1 MLAKISDFISTNQ
14 LLHPGGKYLVA
25 LSGGADSVALLLVL
39 KELGYTLKAA
49 HCNFRLRGNES
60 DRDEAFCVS
69 LCQELAIPL
78 HRAHFDT
85 RTYAALHHVSI
96 EMAARE
102 LRYHYFEQL
111 RQDLQLEGICVAHH
125 SDDNVE
131 TIMQNLV
138 RGTGVHGLT
147 GMSPRNGSVL
157 RPLLCVSRAD
167 IEHFLQERG
176 QSFVTDSTNLVAD
189 VVRNKMRLNILP
201 QLRELNPSFN
211 DTLLRMASY
220 LSDAEKVLD
229 SVAEPFVSALKS
241 TGFIE
246 LTDLLKTAS
255 PAYLLYQLLTPYGFS
270 SSQLNEIRADLPM
283 ETGKM
288 WQSKTHELLV
298 DRGRLY
304 VRPIGQTPLKEMKIP
319 ETGTYVYDETLRLKI
334 EESLVD
340 NSFSIPKARNI
351 IALDTK
357 KIQFPLLLRPCQ
369 VGDRFVPFGMNGSK
383 LVSDYLTDL
392 KKNLFE
398 KRQQLV
404 LVNGND
410 DLLWLV
416 GERPDNR
423 YRITDKTTTAL
434 TISMIRTEEL
444 KNHLA
449 MR

>member
-1 MLAKISDFISTNQ
+1 ML
-14 LLHPGGKYLVA
+14 
-25 LSGGADSVALLLVL
+25 
-39 KELGYTLKAA
+39 
-49 HCNFRLRGNES
+49 
-60 DRDEAFCVS
+60 
-69 LCQELAIPL
+69 
-78 HRAHFDT
+78 
-85 RTYAALHHVSI
+85 
-96 EMAARE
+96 
-102 LRYHYFEQL
+102 
-111 RQDLQLEGICVAHH
+111 
-125 SDDNVE
+125 
-131 TIMQNLV
+131 
-138 RGTGVHGLT
+138 
-147 GMSPRNGSVL
+147 
-157 RPLLCVSRAD
+157 D
-167 IEHFLQERG
+167 I
-176 QSFVTDSTNLVAD
+176 T
-189 VVRNKMRLNILP
+189 
-201 QLRELNPSFN
+201 
-211 DTLLRMASY
+211 SY

-241 TGFIE
+241 TGFIDIN
-246 LTDLLKTAS
+246 DLMQSAS

-304 VRPIGQTPLKEMKIP
+304 VRPIEQTPLKEMKIP
-319 ETGTYVYDETLRLKI
+319 ETGTYVYDETLKLKI

-404 LVNGND
+404 LVNGNGD
-410 DLLWLV
+410 ILWLV

-434 TISMIRTEEL
+434 TISMIL
-444 KNHLA
+444 
-449 MR
+449 